1 MTKSKTR
8 KSIFWDYNLDKAD
21 LSNPKIKR
29 WYLERKLNFGD
40 FSNITKND
48 LKKYLPIIEIDPS
61 LKELLYNF
69 LKSY

>member
-1 MTKSKTR
+1 MKSKA
-8 KSIFWDYNLDKAD
+8 IFWDYNLDKAD
-21 LSNPKIKR
+21 LSNPKIKG

-40 FSNITKND
+40 FSGITKSD
-48 LKKYLPIIEIDPS
+48 LKKYLPLIEIDPS

>member
-1 MTKSKTR
+1 MTKNRDK

-40 FSNITKND
+40 FSNITKSD